1 MLATFS
7 QSLLETLLILSRHH
21 LLSEFALLSLP
32 HDTPTPSHPLPDC
45 HSLRVHAASTASAR
59 GTTPAGG
66 GGRTTTGADCRRG
79 CGTTCRQHRGCR
91 SGRCGQGSVARQ
103 GQAPS
108 ANLASAALAMSGA
121 HLALTCLT
129 PALTCTRGPSI
140 EMHDLLLTSQPVRR
154 RAHSVIQGVQGDNGG
169 YTRDILHRLFFKVPA
184 PILPPSSPSFPF
196 SQTKLPCSTASDRQI
211 VAGQP
216 LTPGSPHTVLTK
228 KITHTLTIVHT
239 CPHSTVTWMFCYLP
253 SLGGP

>member
-7 QSLLETLLILSRHH
+7 PSLLETLLILSRHH
-21 LLSEFALLSLP
+21 RLSEFALLSLP
-32 HDTPTPSHPLPDC
+32 HDTPPPSHPLPHC

-79 CGTTCRQHRGCR
+79 CGTSCRRHRGCR
-91 SGRCGQGSVARQ
+91 IGRCGQGSVARQ

-108 ANLASAALAMSGA
+108 ANLASAALAMSGV

-140 EMHDLLLTSQPVRR
+140 EMHDLLLLTSQPVRR

-184 PILPPSSPSFPF
+184 PPPPPPPPPPFPF
-196 SQTKLPCSTASDRQI
+196 SQKKYPLVKPPLFQILP
-211 VAGQP
+211 GNP
-216 LTPGSPHTVLTK
+216 
-228 KITHTLTIVHT
+228 
-239 CPHSTVTWMFCYLP
+239 
-253 SLGGP
+253 